1 MLDHNSLY
9 WMPCCAYCLNP
20 AMPTEL
26 LINVLPTEIR
36 IAYCQSGSLL
46 EFLIERPEQPS
57 LVGAIY
63 RGRICRLLP
72 ALQAAFVDI
81 GTVQPAFLP
90 VSQIRDI
97 PLLQHSQQAVS
108 PIPAL
113 HQSLYEGQSLRV
125 QVIQDPLGT
134 KGPQLTTRI
143 TLTGRYLVLLPQQNA
158 IQISRRIPGVA
169 ERERLI
175 TVVRTH
181 SKGALG
187 WMIRTAATG
196 IDAAAM
202 AHEIM
207 LLQQQW
213 QRVLQ
218 ADLPAHGIKKL
229 YDEPSWIQ
237 RILHDYG
244 TAELAQIVVDCQS
257 SAAQLMIF
265 SRQWMPELC
274 PKIEGYHAPKPL
286 FQHWGIES
294 VIQEALG
301 RSVALPSGG
310 YLLIEQTSALTT
322 IDVNSGSFVVA
333 SDPARLVLQTNLEAA
348 QVIAQQLRLRN
359 LGGIIVVD
367 FITMRQAPHQQQVLA
382 SLRQALSGDRVKT
395 TLGEFSPLGLVEM
408 TRQRRRDRLAG
419 ARRQICPS
427 CQGRGILS

>member
-1 MLDHNSLY
+1 
-9 WMPCCAYCLNP
+9 
-20 AMPTEL
+20 MPTEL
-26 LINVLPTEIR
+26 LINVLPTAIR
-36 IAYCQSGSLL
+36 SAYCQGKRVLELL
-46 EFLIERPEQPS
+46 VERPEQPS

-97 PLLQHSQQAVS
+97 PPLQRSQKTDS
-108 PIPAL
+108 PIPAIDRF
-113 HQSLYEGQSLRV
+113 LYEGQSLRV
-125 QVIQDPLGT
+125 QVIQDPFGT

-143 TLTGRYLVLLPQQNA
+143 TLTGRYLVLLPQQKT
-158 IQISRRIPGVA
+158 IQISRRITSIA

-175 TVVRTH
+175 TVVRTYA
-181 SKGALG
+181 KGALG

-196 IDAAAM
+196 LDAATI
-202 AHEIM
+202 AHEIV

-218 ADLPAHGIKKL
+218 ADHPAEGIKKL
-229 YDEPSWIQ
+229 YEESSWIP

-244 TAELAQIVVDCQS
+244 SAELAQIVVDCQS
-257 SAAQLMIF
+257 IAEQFRAF

-274 PKIEGYHAPKPL
+274 PKIEWYSGAKPL

-322 IDVNSGSFVVA
+322 IDVNSGSFVEA

-348 QVIAQQLRLRN
+348 QAIAQQLRLRD
-359 LGGIIVVD
+359 LGGIMVVD
-367 FITMRQAPHQQQVLA
+367 FINMLQAPHRQQVLA
-382 SLRQALSGDRVKT
+382 LLRQALSGDRVKT

-408 TRQRRRDRLAG
+408 TRQRRRDHLAG
-419 ARRQICPS
+419 DRCQICPS
-427 CQGRGILS
+427 CQGRGIVS